1 MEFMSGTELGVFLA
15 RGSRFPIDEIVRLM
29 TQLLAALS
37 VAHESGVVHRDLKP
51 ANMFLPQ
58 DGSLKVVDFGIA
70 HVDASD
76 LTDTG

>member
-1 MEFMSGTELGVFLA
+1 MFLA

-51 ANMFLPQ
+51 ANMFLLQ

-70 HVDASD
+70 HVGLRPDRS
-76 LTDTG
+76 G